1 MRGRTAD
8 GVARFFNIPYAAAP
22 VDYNRF
28 RLPQTPEPWAGI
40 READEV
46 GPNSPQFVTDFPG
59 IDLTPLVGTGW
70 RRGDDFLNL
79 NVWAPEI
86 SGPSPLRPVMVWI
99 HGGGFIMGS
108 NHAPV
113 QDGTAF
119 ARSGVVC
126 IAINYR
132 LGVEGFL
139 PIPLVPPNL
148 GLRDIILALAWVKD
162 HAGAFGGD
170 PENITVFGGTAGGNA
185 IAALLAS
192 PRTNGLFRRAII
204 QSGHGNMVRST
215 TVAYRLIDRIAGKL
229 GIKSDLQGFRSAS
242 VEDCAKAAQQ
252 VALPSSRIDLR
263 DHEGREPVFGTS
275 RFTPVIGNDVLPLKP
290 LEAVQMGA
298 GAEVDLLIG
307 TNAEEMNLLL
317 VPAAIREKLGS
328 FLAWYVLRRSQPSAR
343 AVLRA
348 YGSGTKKP
356 GEALADAL
364 NDLVF
369 RWPARRLA
377 EAHRARTHFY
387 EFDWRSPAL
396 GGRLGACQGLE
407 LPFVFNNLA
416 CVTGPNGL
424 AGTDPPQA
432 LADRI
437 HKLWVDFATDGSLP
451 WPEFQRD
458 SRMVYQLERGEAVH
472 EPVMPAAPF
481 SP

>member
-28 RLPQTPEPWAGI
+28 RLPQTAEPWAGI
-40 READEV
+40 RDADGF
-46 GPNSPQFVTDFPG
+46 GPNSPQFVTEFPG
-59 IDLTPLVGTGW
+59 IDLSPLVGTGW

-86 SGPSPLRPVMVWI
+86 KGPRSLRPVMVWI
-99 HGGGFIMGS
+99 HGPGFVIGS

-113 QDGTAF
+113 LDGSAF
-119 ARSGVVC
+119 ARSGVIC

-185 IAALLAS
+185 IASLLAS
-192 PRTNGLFRRAII
+192 PRAKGLFRRAII

-215 TVAYRLIDRIAGKL
+215 VVAQRLVDRIAGKL
-229 GIKSDLQGFRSAS
+229 GIKPDLRSYRTAS
-242 VEDCAKAAQQ
+242 MEDGARAAQE
-252 VALPSSRIDLR
+252 VALPGSRIDLR

-298 GAEVDLLIG
+298 GVEVDLLIG

-317 VPAAIREKLGS
+317 VPAAIREKIGA

-348 YGSGTKKP
+348 YGSGEKEP
-356 GEALADAL
+356 GQALADAL

-377 EAHRARTHFY
+377 EAHRGRTWFY
-387 EFDWRSPAL
+387 EFDWRSSAF
-396 GGRLGACQGLE
+396 GGELGACHGLE
-407 LPFVFNNLA
+407 LPFVFDTLA
-416 CVTGPNGL
+416 SATGPQGL
-424 AGTDPPQA
+424 AGEDPPQA
-432 LADRI
+432 LATRV
-437 HKLWVDFATDGSLP
+437 HKLWVDFASSGRLP
-451 WPEFQRD
+451 WPEFDAD
-458 SRMVYQLERGEAVH
+458 SRLVYQLERGEAVS
-472 EPVMPAAPF
+472 EPVMPAAAF